1 MSAADVHDS
10 HGAKPLLHAL
20 HRRHPSLEKILGDQ
34 LYGGPVVGQVMA
46 ELSPRWAFETVRK
59 PPGQKG
65 FAPLPRRWVVERTFA
80 WISRCRRMG
89 RDFERYASTALA
101 FAVLAM
107 VRVMIRRLARNASRQ
122 TDLIG

>member
-1 MSAADVHDS
+1 MHDS
-10 HGAKPLLHAL
+10 HGAKPLLHEV
-20 HRRHPSLEKILGDQ
+20 RWRHPSLEKILGDQ
-34 LYGGPVVGQVMA
+34 LYGGPVVRQVMA
-46 ELSPRWAFETVRK
+46 ELSPHWTFETVRK

-89 RDFERYASTALA
+89 RDFERYARTALA

-107 VRVMIRRLARNASRQ
+107 VRVMIRRLARSASNQ
-122 TDLIG
+122 PDLIG